1 MLLMQSEKVFIMP
14 ILNPERPSQLR
25 REENPPYPEYDI
37 EILREVLNI
46 RDSVGETTCAVKTLE
61 SELKNHGE
69 KLGSV
74 AEMAQA
80 IKNLETAS
88 RKQGLALE
96 EVGKDAHSAKIAIR
110 ILVGIMIVA
119 AGAIAWAI
127 TTYIGIHPF
136 K

>member
-1 MLLMQSEKVFIMP
+1 MQSEKVLIMP

-37 EILREVLNI
+37 EILREVLSI
-46 RDSVGETTCAVKTLE
+46 KEAVGETTHAVQTFE

-69 KLGSV
+69 KLGAV

-88 RKQGLALE
+88 RKHGLTLE
-96 EVGKDAHSAKIAIR
+96 EVGKDAHSAKITVR
-110 ILVGIMIVA
+110 ILIGLMILA